1 MENDIRIRL
10 IKNRENRKIL
20 YSKSMAALNA
30 NGKYIIQL
38 DQDDMFI
45 RDDAFDLLYYEAEI
59 NNLDLVQIRDITINN
74 YHIWDNIKVNYWKRH
89 FIFKKKSYNI
99 SHYEKQPFLKNSL
112 FKEGN
117 IFLLWG
123 LLIKTDIYKKSIY
136 YLWSLIM
143 NYQMIIYEDYTITS
157 IIVLFSK
164 KYKYLN
170 NFALI
175 HIRNKN
181 SAMYK
186 YKKEF
191 TNSVLFLGNN
201 IYNYIIKNNP
211 QDINICINLINRY
224 RYTYRNSFK
233 MNYKFFVYNI
243 RNIISSQYISN
254 KDRQIIFKKLK
265 IKYKQY
271 KKWINY
277 EYFMNYSEYKDIFN
291 FHNINNNDSK
301 ENKFNILNPKITII
315 IFCFDFNYLK
325 KTINSILNQKHI
337 ILEIILINDN
347 IIKNNLNI
355 IKNYIRKYKN
365 IKYLSN
371 KYKKGMLYSYSK
383 GVLESKGEFILLL
396 KSGDTLTKD
405 NILSQVYNSTI
416 NNKNDILEF
425 NLLINGNENINSN
438 SLRLYICKHI
448 KSEIILPSFKYN
460 KNYKEI
466 DQEKDLIN
474 NKLIRSNLLKDII
487 KKYNLNKYK
496 NKIYNYFDEII
507 LFLIYKEKRK
517 FIHINNFGVIL
528 LTNNIK
534 KFSEIFLKNEE
545 QKINDSIFYI
555 NFLFENTRNNFKEKK
570 IVLYEFYNILSI
582 IYNKFNKITKT
593 SEKLYKKFL
602 YCKFIEESEKT
613 NLKFYISSLLN

>member
-1 MENDIRIRL
+1 
-10 IKNRENRKIL
+10 
-20 YSKSMAALNA
+20 
-30 NGKYIIQL
+30 
-38 DQDDMFI
+38 
-45 RDDAFDLLYYEAEI
+45 
-59 NNLDLVQIRDITINN
+59 
-74 YHIWDNIKVNYWKRH
+74 
-89 FIFKKKSYNI
+89 
-99 SHYEKQPFLKNSL
+99 
-112 FKEGN
+112 
-117 IFLLWG
+117 
-123 LLIKTDIYKKSIY
+123 
-136 YLWSLIM
+136 
-143 NYQMIIYEDYTITS
+143 
-157 IIVLFSK
+157 
-164 KYKYLN
+164 
-170 NFALI
+170 
-175 HIRNKN
+175 
-181 SAMYK
+181 
-186 YKKEF
+186 
-191 TNSVLFLGNN
+191 
-201 IYNYIIKNNP
+201 
-211 QDINICINLINRY
+211 
-224 RYTYRNSFK
+224 
-233 MNYKFFVYNI
+233 
-243 RNIISSQYISN
+243 
-254 KDRQIIFKKLK
+254 
-265 IKYKQY
+265 
-271 KKWINY
+271 
-277 EYFMNYSEYKDIFN
+277 
-291 FHNINNNDSK
+291 
-301 ENKFNILNPKITII
+301 
-315 IFCFDFNYLK
+315 
-325 KTINSILNQKHI
+325 
-337 ILEIILINDN
+337 
-347 IIKNNLNI
+347 
-355 IKNYIRKYKN
+355 
-365 IKYLSN
+365 
-371 KYKKGMLYSYSK
+371 MLYSYSK

-528 LTNNIK
+528 WTNNIK